1 MKDLPEP
8 KSCADLPD
16 NPEYE
21 VQVLQKKSIVRHR
34 VEHIMCHL
42 VP

>member
-1 MKDLPEP
+1 MKGLPEP

-21 VQVLQKKSIVRHR
+21 VPRFAKEVLTS
-34 VEHIMCHL
+34 L
-42 VP
+42 PY

>member
-1 MKDLPEP
+1 MILLEYTFKYVMKGFPEP

-21 VQVLQKKSIVRHR
+21 MPSFAKEVKTS
-34 VEHIMCHL
+34 
-42 VP
+42 